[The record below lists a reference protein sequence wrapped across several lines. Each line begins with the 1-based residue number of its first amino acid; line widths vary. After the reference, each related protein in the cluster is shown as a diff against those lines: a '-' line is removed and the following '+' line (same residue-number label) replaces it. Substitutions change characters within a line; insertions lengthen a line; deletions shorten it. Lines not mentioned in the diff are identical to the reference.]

1 MTKNTIH
8 RNETISIYIFIFI
21 TFNIYVT
28 IKDGV
33 TAAQRILIPSGL
45 PGGVCN

>member
-1 MTKNTIH
+1 MESQRLK
-8 RNETISIYIFIFI
+8 ELDSKSDVDF

-33 TAAQRILIPSGL
+33 TAAQRIRFQ
-45 PGGVCN
+45 V